1 MKNNKI
7 KKIILSGGGT
17 AGSVTPLLAIVDEFK
32 KEKLNNYEFL
42 WIGTK
47 KGLEEKMVQDAKIK
61 FIKINSGKLRRY
73 FSFYNFSD
81 IFLIIFGFFQ
91 SLIILIKYKPNLLI
105 SAGGFVSVPV
115 AFASWIL
122 RIPILIHQQDA
133 RPGLSNKIMSF
144 FAKKITVTFKKSLN
158 DYSRKAI
165 WIGNPIRNN
174 IEKLKIDKKT
184 TIQKLELNNK
194 KPIIL
199 VIGGGTGSLF
209 INNLI
214 INNLEKLTKFCQ
226 IIHITGKNKSI
237 NFNINKINYKVFEF
251 LDLTKMADAYS
262 IADIVISRCGMG
274 VLTELSYLGKPSIL
288 IPMPNS
294 HQEDNAKIFQES
306 NSAIILNQEK
316 ISGDI
321 LEENIKKILN
331 NKDFS
336 NLLSENIK
344 KIIKRN
350 ANNKIK
356 NIVLELL

>member
-47 KGLEEKMVQDAKIK
+47 KGLEKKMVQDVKIK

-73 FSFYNFSD
+73 FSFHNFSD

-91 SLIILIKYKPNLLI
+91 SLIILIKYKPNLMI

-122 RIPILIHQQDA
+122 RVPILIHQQDA

-165 WIGNPIRNN
+165 WIGNPIRSN

-184 TIQKLELNNK
+184 TIQKIKLNNK

-214 INNLEKLTKFCQ
+214 IKNLEKLTKFCQ

-251 LDLTKMADAYS
+251 LDLMKLADVYS
-262 IADIVISRCGMG
+262 IADIVISRCGM
-274 VLTELSYLGKPSIL
+274 
-288 IPMPNS
+288 
-294 HQEDNAKIFQES
+294 
-306 NSAIILNQEK
+306 
-316 ISGDI
+316 
-321 LEENIKKILN
+321 
-331 NKDFS
+331 
-336 NLLSENIK
+336 
-344 KIIKRN
+344 
-350 ANNKIK
+350 
-356 NIVLELL
+356 

>member
-1 MKNNKI
+1 MKNNQI
-7 KKIILSGGGT
+7 KKIVLSGGGT

-73 FSFYNFSD
+73 FSFRNFSD

-91 SLIILIKYKPNLLI
+91 SLIILIKYKPNLMI

-122 RIPILIHQQDA
+122 HIPILIHQQDA
-133 RPGLSNKIMSF
+133 CPGLANKIMSF

-158 DYSRKAI
+158 DYNKKAI

-174 IEKLKIDKKT
+174 IEKLKTDKKA
-184 TIQKLELNNK
+184 TIQKIRLNNK

-214 INNLEKLTKFCQ
+214 TKNLEKLIKFCQ
-226 IIHITGKNKSI
+226 IIHITGKNKNI
-237 NFNINKINYKVFEF
+237 NFNQSSYKIFEF
-251 LDLTKMADAYS
+251 LDSIKMAKVYA
-262 IADIVISRCGMG
+262 IADVVVSRCGMG

-336 NLLSENIK
+336 NLLSKNIK

-350 ANNKIK
+350 ANSEIK
-356 NIVLELL
+356 NVILQDY